1 MTAFL
6 PTLRRRPFAL
16 LLCALLAL
24 LQACATTPPLQA
36 VAWQEHASQVE
47 AMTEW
52 ALSGRLAVRQQ
63 EQAETVR
70 INWRQ
75 SGDNSLINLS
85 STFLGLGAVR
95 IQAEPGQV
103 VVEKAGET
111 ARILP
116 SLDALSS
123 EYIPYDFP
131 AAWLLWWIRGLP
143 VPELATGVQTISE
156 LGVLQEL
163 EQSPSPD
170 RSYTLR
176 YENYREVSG
185 LLLPGRIRLNSQG
198 VQLTFIIDTWHS
210 GPS

>member
-6 PTLRRRPFAL
+6 PSLLRKPFTFLLRKHFSFLLRRPFAFLLHKPFAL
-16 LLCALLAL
+16 LLCVLLAL

-75 SGDNSLINLS
+75 SADNSLINLS

-103 VVEKAGET
+103 VVEK
-111 ARILP
+111 
-116 SLDALSS
+116 
-123 EYIPYDFP
+123 
-131 AAWLLWWIRGLP
+131 
-143 VPELATGVQTISE
+143 
-156 LGVLQEL
+156 
-163 EQSPSPD
+163 
-170 RSYTLR
+170 
-176 YENYREVSG
+176 
-185 LLLPGRIRLNSQG
+185 
-198 VQLTFIIDTWHS
+198 
-210 GPS
+210 